1 MMDDG
6 DEAGEP
12 PNNRQRIYPPPP
24 DAFQPPQTFN
34 VSTQNTASLI
44 PRYSSVAIQNTL
56 FPQNNNVRIMPM
68 ADVDAARGPRFRK
81 AAVFMIVMVKMAIKD
96 NNNKKPI
103 YAHQRGAANNAHGTP
118 VSYDTAI
125 YVKDALSTTTTMSV
139 IFTGAG
145 NNPYFWS
152 NDYGARHQLC
162 TPGSF
167 FVLQG
172 PEIIGH
178 MGAETDGRYQPIII
192 SSAPAK
198 FIQSIRVPPQSYVDN
213 SLRNMNAMV
222 YEGCTVV
229 ITDMRVQETGC
240 SGDQCDQQG
249 LAKEDGTISKYC
261 SCTTMMNLTNL
272 MIDFSLEITLPS
284 GDKINVGHFS
294 SRSATNTYIVK
305 TRIRSGTSKRRVLDH
320 EEQLFVCAEE
330 VMNYLNANG
339 GVTIGVWLKRGR
351 TLDRSVQVEETNS
364 GYRQS
369 QPPQYVVSSE
379 AKYHL
384 FSLRPTNLTQ
394 VNWETIYDMKFDTS
408 LFDL

>member
-1 MMDDG
+1 
-6 DEAGEP
+6 
-12 PNNRQRIYPPPP
+12 
-24 DAFQPPQTFN
+24 
-34 VSTQNTASLI
+34 
-44 PRYSSVAIQNTL
+44 
-56 FPQNNNVRIMPM
+56 
-68 ADVDAARGPRFRK
+68 
-81 AAVFMIVMVKMAIKD
+81 
-96 NNNKKPI
+96 
-103 YAHQRGAANNAHGTP
+103 
-118 VSYDTAI
+118 
-125 YVKDALSTTTTMSV
+125 
-139 IFTGAG
+139 
-145 NNPYFWS
+145 
-152 NDYGARHQLC
+152 
-162 TPGSF
+162 
-167 FVLQG
+167 
-172 PEIIGH
+172 
-178 MGAETDGRYQPIII
+178 
-192 SSAPAK
+192 
-198 FIQSIRVPPQSYVDN
+198 
-213 SLRNMNAMV
+213 
-222 YEGCTVV
+222 
-229 ITDMRVQETGC
+229 
-240 SGDQCDQQG
+240 
-249 LAKEDGTISKYC
+249 
-261 SCTTMMNLTNL
+261 MMNLTNL